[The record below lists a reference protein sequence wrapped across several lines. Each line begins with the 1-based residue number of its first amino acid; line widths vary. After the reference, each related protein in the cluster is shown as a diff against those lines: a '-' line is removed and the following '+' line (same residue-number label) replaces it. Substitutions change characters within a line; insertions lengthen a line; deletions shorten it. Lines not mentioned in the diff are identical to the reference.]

1 MNHGYQQQRGN
12 YNNRNF
18 ERNYD
23 DEPKKLQTRRTVDY
37 GSGMAR
43 WIQSRRLG
51 GPAPVI
57 RDDPNYI
64 LNLLPPIVDSS
75 NPAASLCVK
84 YIHTSSNKNKHPV
97 NAVRWTPDG
106 RRVLTA
112 SSSGEFTL
120 WNGLTFN
127 FETILQAHE
136 TAVRALE
143 WSPSGDWLL
152 SGDHE
157 GLIKYSQPNMNI
169 VKVIPAHT
177 EAIRDLAFSPA
188 SNKFV
193 TASDDGSMK
202 LWNFN
207 EGIEERVF
215 TGHGWD
221 VKAVDW
227 HQSKGLIVSGSKDNL
242 VKLWDPRTAKCLS
255 TLHGHKNT
263 VSKVMF
269 QKSGGSLLATCSRDS
284 SARVVDLRM
293 MKDLRVLR
301 GHEKD
306 VTTLTWH
313 PVVPSLL
320 TTGGHDGVVNHYL
333 LNESAKN
340 LTNSVSTLATLAQ
353 PTMKIPF
360 AHESAIWSME
370 YHPLGHLL
378 VTGSNDRATRFWARP
393 RPGDETTFLDRYH
406 VGDDSKEG
414 QAPKKRNRE
423 EMEDDGLLDQ
433 IHPIPNQT
441 TTTTSTSNSTLTNGF
456 MQLPGLGGQVP
467 SAAVPGPPQIPG
479 FGGQVLPGFG
489 FLPPPPP
496 PPPPPHNP
504 SGSGS
509 GGQMAIPP
517 WQLPGLHHGTAPPPP
532 PPPPSSGYTSHPPG
546 LNDGINPDR
555 LRYLQNR

>member
-1 MNHGYQQQRGN
+1 MSYGHTQQRG

-18 ERNYD
+18 DRNHD
-23 DEPKKLQTRRTVDY
+23 EEPKKLQTRRTVDY
-37 GSGMAR
+37 GSGMV
-43 WIQSRRLG
+43 QYMQQRRLG
-51 GPAPVI
+51 STMPAI
-57 RDDPNYI
+57 RDDPDYI
-64 LNLLPPIVDSS
+64 LDLLPPVVDID

-169 VKVIPAHT
+169 VKVLPAHT
-177 EAIRDLAFSPA
+177 EAIRDLAFSPG

-207 EGIEERVF
+207 EGLEERLF

-221 VKAVDW
+221 VKTVDW

-269 QKSGGSLLATCSRDS
+269 QKTGGSLLATCSRDS
-284 SARVVDLRM
+284 SARIVDLRM
-293 MKDLRVLR
+293 MRDLRVLR

-340 LTNSVSTLATLAQ
+340 LTNSVSTSATLAQ
-353 PTMKIPF
+353 PTIKIPF

-393 RPGDETTFLDRYH
+393 RPGDDGTFLDRYH
-406 VGDDSKEG
+406 IGDDSKES
-414 QAPKKRNRE
+414 QSARSKNKEPV
-423 EMEDDGLLDQ
+423 MEDDGLLDQ
-433 IHPIPNQT
+433 QAPIPSQT
-441 TTTTSTSNSTLTNGF
+441 SGF
-456 MQLPGLGGQVP
+456 QLPGLGGQVP
-467 SAAVPGPPQIPG
+467 STAVQMPVAGPPQIPG
-479 FGGQVLPGFG
+479 FGGSIPGFG
-489 FLPPPPP
+489 GFPPPPLPPPPLSSQSNHASRFTSGTYQQHHQPAVPPWQQVPGLNQASAPPMP
-496 PPPPPHNP
+496 PPPP
-504 SGSGS
+504 GFV
-509 GGQMAIPP
+509 
-517 WQLPGLHHGTAPPPP
+517 
-532 PPPPSSGYTSHPPG
+532 PG
-546 LNDGINPDR
+546 LNEGMNPER
-555 LRYLQNR
+555 WRFLQQQQSR

>member
-1 MNHGYQQQRGN
+1 MNHGYQPQAQRGFNN

-18 ERNYD
+18 ERTFD
-23 DEPKKLQTRRTVDY
+23 EEPKKLQTRRTVDY
-37 GSGMAR
+37 GSGMVQ
-43 WIQSRRLG
+43 WLQKRRLG
-51 GPAPVI
+51 TPMPVM

-64 LNLLPPIVDSS
+64 LDMLPPVVDIG
-75 NPAASLCVK
+75 NPAASLCCK

-97 NAVRWTPDG
+97 NAVKWTPDG
-106 RRVLTA
+106 RRLLTA

-169 VKVIPAHT
+169 VKVLPAHT

-207 EGIEERVF
+207 EGIEERTF

-221 VKAVDW
+221 VKTVDW

-269 QKSGGSLLATCSRDS
+269 QKCGGSLLATCSRDS
-284 SARVVDLRM
+284 SARIVDLRM

-333 LNESAKN
+333 LNESATN
-340 LTNSVSTLATLAQ
+340 LTNSVSTSATLAQ
-353 PTMKIPF
+353 PTLKIPF

-378 VTGSNDRATRFWARP
+378 ATGSNDRATRFWARP
-393 RPGDETTFLDRYH
+393 RPGDESTFLDRYH
-406 VGDDSKEG
+406 VGDDSKEQLFNNNNRKRG
-414 QAPKKRNRE
+414 VRDEAMEDGVVDQQAPVPS
-423 EMEDDGLLDQ
+423 Q
-433 IHPIPNQT
+433 
-441 TTTTSTSNSTLTNGF
+441 
-456 MQLPGLGGQVP
+456 MQLPGIGGQVP
-467 SAAVPGPPQIPG
+467 SLAVQPPPFSSGIPG
-479 FGGQVLPGFG
+479 FGGGGSSSVGGF
-489 FLPPPPP
+489 PPPPP
-496 PPPPPHNP
+496 PLLPNQGPHP
-504 SGSGS
+504 AASHGV
-509 GGQMAIPP
+509 PLP
-517 WQLPGLHHGTAPPPP
+517 WQVPGLFGPGLNGSAPPPP
-532 PPPPSSGYTSHPPG
+532 PTTFQHGANVPG
-546 LNDGINPDR
+546 LHDGMNPDR
-555 LRYLQNR
+555 LRFLQGR

>member
-1 MNHGYQQQRGN
+1 MNHGYQAQQRGYNN

-18 ERNYD
+18 DRSYD

-37 GSGMAR
+37 GSGMVQ
-43 WIQSRRLG
+43 WIQKRRLG
-51 GPAPVI
+51 TPLPVM
-57 RDDPNYI
+57 REEVNYV
-64 LNLLPPIVDSS
+64 LDMLPPAADTT
-75 NPAASLCVK
+75 NPAAALCCK
-84 YIHTSSNKNKHPV
+84 YVHTSSNKNKHPV

-169 VKVIPAHT
+169 VKVLPAHT

-207 EGIEERVF
+207 EGIEERTF

-242 VKLWDPRTAKCLS
+242 VKLWDPRTAQCLS

-263 VSKVMF
+263 VSKLMF

-284 SARVVDLRM
+284 SARIVDLRTM
-293 MKDLRVLR
+293 RDLRVLR

-313 PVVPSLL
+313 PIVPSLL

-340 LTNSVSTLATLAQ
+340 LTNSVSTSATLAQ
-353 PTMKIPF
+353 PTMKIPY

-393 RPGDETTFLDRYH
+393 RPGDDSTFTDRYH
-406 VGDDSKEG
+406 IGDDSKET
-414 QAPKKRNRE
+414 QNTKKRNRE
-423 EMEDDGLLDQ
+423 EVEDDGLLDQ
-433 IHPIPNQT
+433 QAPIPGQ
-441 TTTTSTSNSTLTNGF
+441 TNGF
-456 MQLPGLGGQVP
+456 ILPGLGGQVP
-467 SAAVPGPPQIPG
+467 SAAVQAPGIPG
-479 FGGQVLPGFG
+479 FGGLGGTIPGFG
-489 FLPPPPP
+489 GKFPPPPPPMGIGGPNAIPPWQMPGLGAGGLPPPPP
-496 PPPPPHNP
+496 GMFA
-504 SGSGS
+504 GSNV
-509 GGQMAIPP
+509 
-517 WQLPGLHHGTAPPPP
+517 PGLH
-532 PPPPSSGYTSHPPG
+532 
-546 LNDGINPDR
+546 DGMNPER
-555 LRYLQNR
+555 LKFLQRR

>member
-1 MNHGYQQQRGN
+1 MNYGHTQQRGYNNN
-12 YNNRNF
+12 YNNNRSY

-23 DEPKKLQTRRTVDY
+23 EEPKKLQTRRTVDY
-37 GSGMAR
+37 GSGMVQY
-43 WIQSRRLG
+43 IQQRRLG
-51 GPAPVI
+51 VVAPVI
-57 RDDPNYI
+57 RDDPNYV
-64 LNLLPPIVDSS
+64 LDMLPPEADVD

-84 YIHTSSNKNKHPV
+84 FVHTSSNKNKHPV

-136 TAVRALE
+136 TAVRAIE

-169 VKVIPAHT
+169 VKVLPAHT
-177 EAIRDLAFSPA
+177 EAIRDLAFSP
-188 SNKFV
+188 SSSKFV

-207 EGIEERVF
+207 EGIEERLF

-221 VKAVDW
+221 VKTVDW

-293 MKDLRVLR
+293 MRDLRVLR

-313 PVVPSLL
+313 PITPSLL
-320 TTGGHDGVVNHYL
+320 TTGGHDGVINHYL
-333 LNESAKN
+333 LNESEKN
-340 LTNSVSTLATLAQ
+340 ANNSVSTSATLAQ
-353 PTMKIPF
+353 PTIKIPF
-360 AHESAIWSME
+360 AHESAIWSMD

-378 VTGSNDRATRFWARP
+378 VTGANDRATRFWARP
-393 RPGDETTFLDRYH
+393 RPGDDSTFLDRYH
-406 VGDDSKEG
+406 VGDDSKES
-414 QAPKKRNRE
+414 QITKSRNKDSVD
-423 EMEDDGLLDQ
+423 DDGLLDQ
-433 IHPIPNQT
+433 QAPIPGQM
-441 TTTTSTSNSTLTNGF
+441 NGGF
-456 MQLPGLGGQVP
+456 QLPGLGGQVP
-467 SAAVPGPPQIPG
+467 SAAVQMPLPTGPLQIPG
-479 FGGQVLPGFG
+479 FGSGPPPPIPGFRPPPIPGFG
-489 FLPPPPP
+489 FPPPFPPVQPQNGTQQRFAINLPWQTPGMQVPPPPP
-496 PPPPPHNP
+496 PPTQ
-504 SGSGS
+504 G
-509 GGQMAIPP
+509 
-517 WQLPGLHHGTAPPPP
+517 PGFV
-532 PPPPSSGYTSHPPG
+532 PG
-546 LNDGINPDR
+546 LNDGMNPDR
-555 LRYLQNR
+555 LRYVQGQR

>member
-1 MNHGYQQQRGN
+1 M
-12 YNNRNF
+12 
-18 ERNYD
+18 
-23 DEPKKLQTRRTVDY
+23 DY
-37 GSGMAR
+37 GSGMVQY
-43 WIQSRRLG
+43 IQHRRLG
-51 GPAPVI
+51 TTMPVI
-57 RDDPNYI
+57 RDDPNYV
-64 LNLLPPIVDSS
+64 LDMLPPIADIQ

-84 YIHTSSNKNKHPV
+84 YIHTSSNKNKHPI

-136 TAVRALE
+136 TAVRTIE

-169 VKVIPAHT
+169 VKVLPAHT
-177 EAIRDLAFSPA
+177 EAIRDLAFSPG

-193 TASDDGSMK
+193 TASDDGTMK

-207 EGIEERVF
+207 EGLEERMF

-221 VKAVDW
+221 VKTVDW

-269 QKSGGSLLATCSRDS
+269 QRTGGSLLATCSRDS

-293 MKDLRVLR
+293 MRDLRVLR

-313 PVVPSLL
+313 PITHSLL
-320 TTGGHDGVVNHYL
+320 TTGGHDGIVNHYL

-340 LTNSVSTLATLAQ
+340 TSNSVSSSVTLAQ
-353 PTMKIPF
+353 PSIKIPF
-360 AHESAIWSME
+360 AHESAVWSME

-406 VGDDSKEG
+406 VGDDSKEPTKTKNKENMG
-414 QAPKKRNRE
+414 ID
-423 EMEDDGLLDQ
+423 DDGLLDQ
-433 IHPIPNQT
+433 QAPIPGQMN
-441 TTTTSTSNSTLTNGF
+441 NGGF
-456 MQLPGLGGQVP
+456 QLPGLGGGGQAI
-467 SAAVPGPPQIPG
+467 SAAIPGQIPGVGGGSAIPGFTNGGSFPPPPPIPG
-479 FGGQVLPGFG
+479 FGFPPP
-489 FLPPPPP
+489 LPPPPHSGFNGMPVPPWQVPGLGNAQQGP
-496 PPPPPHNP
+496 PPPP
-504 SGSGS
+504 
-509 GGQMAIPP
+509 IP
-517 WQLPGLHHGTAPPPP
+517 GFA
-532 PPPPSSGYTSHPPG
+532 PG

-555 LRYLQNR
+555 LRYLQGQQ